1 LTQLLYIT
9 LFHLLSLLHPFYVS
23 VTEVRHNE
31 KSRVLEV
38 STRIFYDDLEEAL
51 AASSRTKVDILK
63 PTDREEINRLLGA
76 YLQQHLQVSVDGKPV
91 TLRFLGYEIDNDAA
105 WCYLEGPEV
114 RQVKQLDIR
123 NEVLFA
129 ERRSQTNM
137 LHVIVGGKRKS
148 TKLDNPVS
156 KASFSF

>member
-1 LTQLLYIT
+1 MSQLLYISF
-9 LFHLLSLLHPFYVS
+9 FHLLSLLHPFFVS

-31 KSRVLEV
+31 KSRALEV

-51 AASSRTKVDILK
+51 ATTSGSKVDILQ
-63 PTDREEINRLLGA
+63 PTNREKVNRLLSD

-91 TLRFLGYEIDNDAA
+91 SLRFLGYEIDNDAA

-114 RQVKQLDIR
+114 RQVKRLDIR